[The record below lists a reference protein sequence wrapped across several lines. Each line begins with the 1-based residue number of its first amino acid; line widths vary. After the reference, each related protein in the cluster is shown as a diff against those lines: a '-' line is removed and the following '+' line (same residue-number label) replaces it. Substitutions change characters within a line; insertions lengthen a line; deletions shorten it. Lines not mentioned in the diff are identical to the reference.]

1 MPAAKSCEKQLI
13 IPLAVLIGVLA
24 ALATAA
30 MHALVMLPAEWAKS
44 WHPQVLAGDWR
55 YWLLFLL
62 LPLAGLTVSFLI
74 QHFWG
79 GPRYAKSLSPLILA
93 LNRHRNSIPLKECIT
108 HVLSSAAA
116 VGCGGSAGLEA
127 PSVLTGSAIGANT
140 ASLFGI
146 ERSRRNLLIGCGAAA
161 AISAIFKSPI
171 GGVLFAV
178 EVLLPEF
185 RVAALIPMLISSA
198 VAAVMSRVLT
208 HEGALFNMTIN
219 TPWRTNAVFCYIL
232 CGALCALVGVYVI
245 RCAYSL
251 GGWLKKRFPSA
262 VLRLVSGGAALCLL
276 LAVFPLLRGQGYWAV
291 EEIFQGDL
299 GTLCKSSPLLS
310 LLPGTAAVV
319 ISLAAAIFI
328 KVVTS
333 VLTVDSGGDGGIF
346 APSMFIGAFTGFVF
360 ARLVNLTGLI
370 ELQEQNF
377 VIVGMC
383 GVFTAVIRAPLT
395 GIFLVAEVTGG
406 YILLVP
412 LMIVSAVSWFVT
424 RFFEP
429 ESIYRKVLVENKL
442 LYDDRD
448 RALLQ
453 RIPVRLCLSSDYL
466 PLRADDPVLKVN
478 ELIAS
483 TRYKIFP
490 VLTAAGTL
498 QGVIRVEKIL
508 SAMLDPALAQS
519 LVVFDLM
526 ETPSGVVSI
535 NEDLAAAM
543 AHFERCERP
552 YLPVYAENG
561 GFSGFIF
568 KDNCLAKYRA
578 LIREFDH

>member
-1 MPAAKSCEKQLI
+1 M
-13 IPLAVLIGVLA
+13 
-24 ALATAA
+24 
-30 MHALVMLPAEWAKS
+30 
-44 WHPQVLAGDWR
+44 
-55 YWLLFLL
+55 
-62 LPLAGLTVSFLI
+62 
-74 QHFWG
+74 
-79 GPRYAKSLSPLILA
+79 
-93 LNRHRNSIPLKECIT
+93 
-108 HVLSSAAA
+108 
-116 VGCGGSAGLEA
+116 
-127 PSVLTGSAIGANT
+127 LTGSAIGANT

-146 ERSRRNLLIGCGAAA
+146 EKSRRNLLIGCGAAA

-198 VAAVMSRVLT
+198 VAAVLSRVLT
-208 HEGALFNMTIN
+208 HESALFHMTVNM
-219 TPWRTNAVFCYIL
+219 PWRTNAVLCYVL

-245 RCAYSL
+245 RCAYLL
-251 GGWLKKRFPSA
+251 GGWLKRRFTSA
-262 VLRLVSGGAALCLL
+262 WLRLISGGAALCIL

-291 EEIFQGDL
+291 EEIFRGDL
-299 GTLCKSSPLLS
+299 DKLCESSPILS
-310 LLPGTAAVV
+310 FLPGTMAVV
-319 ISLAAAIFI
+319 ISLFAAIFI

-346 APSMFIGAFTGFVF
+346 APSMFIGAFTGFAF
-360 ARLVNLTGLI
+360 ARLVNLSGVI

-424 RFFEP
+424 RLFEP
-429 ESIYRKVLVENKL
+429 ESIYRKALVENKL

-453 RIPVRLCLSSDYL
+453 RIPVRLCLSSDFL

-490 VLTAAGTL
+490 VLTANGTL
-498 QGVIRVEKIL
+498 QGVIRVEQIL
-508 SAMLDPALAQS
+508 SVMLDPALARS

-526 ETPSGVVSI
+526 ETPSGVISI
-535 NEDLAAAM
+535 DEDVAAAM

-552 YLPVYAENG
+552 YLPVYAANG
-561 GFSGFIF
+561 RFAGFIF

-578 LIREFDH
+578 LIREIDH